1 MLEIMLE
8 PMTNN
13 QVELMPKLNLLLINL
28 KENIMLEIEL
38 FYFANQLA
46 TS

>member
-1 MLEIMLE
+1 MLE

-28 KENIMLEIEL
+28 KVNFFILLINL
-38 FYFANQLA
+38 QLLDLCYLNEF
-46 TS
+46 